1 MGVSGLKDTWDGQL
15 ETLDDLSEAV
25 HYNRWI
31 YGMMKPYLG
40 SKVIE
45 IGCGIGNMT
54 GLLAQGRDVLGID
67 IHPGYVKKA
76 RSKFKNNKNISF
88 RVVDMGKKFP
98 SFNSFKPDTIVCIN
112 VFEHIQ
118 ADRLFLKECLKL
130 LPPRGRILIFVP
142 ALPSLFGSMDSSYGH
157 FRRYDK
163 DDLIGKMKGVGFSVL
178 KCRYLNLLGVLGWWW
193 NGKVLKK
200 AIVPK
205 SQILI
210 YDKIIQWI
218 APVEKW
224 LPKPIGLSLFCA
236 GVKL

>member
-1 MGVSGLKDTWDGQL
+1 MRASGLKDSWDGQL

-25 HYNRWI
+25 HYNHWI
-31 YGMMKPYLG
+31 YGMMEPYLG
-40 SKVIE
+40 AKVIE

-54 GLLAQGRDVLGID
+54 GLLGQGRKVLGID
-67 IHPGYVKKA
+67 IHPGYVQQARLRLKK
-76 RSKFKNNKNISF
+76 KKNISF
-88 RVVDMGKKFP
+88 RVVNMGKRFP
-98 SFNSFKPDTIVCIN
+98 SFSGFKPDTIVCIN

-118 ADRLFLKECLKL
+118 ADTRFLKECFKL
-130 LPPRGRILIFVP
+130 LPPQGRMLIFVP
-142 ALPSLFGSMDSSYGH
+142 ALPFLFGSMDASYGH

-163 DDLIGKMKGVGFSVL
+163 EELNSKMTSAGFSVL

-200 AIVPK
+200 PIVPK
-205 SQILI
+205 SQILL
-210 YDKIIQWI
+210 YDKIIRWI

-236 GVKL
+236 GVKR